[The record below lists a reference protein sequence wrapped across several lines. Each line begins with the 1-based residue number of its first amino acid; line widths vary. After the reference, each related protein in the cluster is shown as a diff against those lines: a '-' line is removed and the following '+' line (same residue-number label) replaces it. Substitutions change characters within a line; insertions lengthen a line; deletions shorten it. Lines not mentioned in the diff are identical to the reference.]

1 MHDASACL
9 RFTIKF
15 YRKADRR
22 CGNMKSRC
30 MWSFSLRHKH
40 SHRVFQADKY
50 LTSQA
55 LAVLMHML
63 ESATC
68 QGAYFDDSTTLTRK
82 GRGFELCLEAWQT
95 STIPSSAHFR
105 ISESSYLW
113 NLSQKFP
120 KEAAVCSLRQINTTS
135 TVSRYLFHPS
145 DSNKASPGICFR
157 SQSSRDKSVW
167 LGCGSDSPLDFR
179 DRRGGRIW

>member
-15 YRKADRR
+15 YRKADRA
-22 CGNMKSRC
+22 CGKFLFKAQTFEPC
-30 MWSFSLRHKH
+30 FSGWQILNVRAHAH
-40 SHRVFQADKY
+40 ARVGHVPRRLLWRFNHLDKK
-50 LTSQA
+50 
-55 LAVLMHML
+55 
-63 ESATC
+63 
-68 QGAYFDDSTTLTRK
+68 D
-82 GRGFELCLEAWQT
+82 RGSELCLEAWQT

-113 NLSQKFP
+113 NLSQKSP

-135 TVSRYLFHPS
+135 TVSRDLFHPS
-145 DSNKASPGICFR
+145 NSNKASPGICFR